1 MNDGMNDVLATR
13 ERSMGLYA
21 WHECVH
27 DEEEAG
33 EEHRLGDITG
43 GGSLLDFSFGLFFFR
58 PPSGR
63 IWHVVGYG
71 MDYLL
76 PNGHAAIGMAWTFVF
91 STELGYIASCCMV
104 GYW

>member
-43 GGSLLDFSFGLFFFR
+43 WGVTVGFVVWPLFFSS
-58 PPSGR
+58 PEWEDLACCWVWDG
-63 IWHVVGYG
+63 
-71 MDYLL
+71 L
-76 PNGHAAIGMAWTFVF
+76 PT
-91 STELGYIASCCMV
+91 T
-104 GYW
+104 